1 MMKFG
6 KEKDAITVVND
17 QRGNPTNANDLA
29 YHILRL
35 IETEEYGVYHCT
47 GKGECSWYDFAKR
60 IIELSGGKCKVNSCT
75 SEEYKTKIN
84 PYSADRPEYS
94 SLDNMMLRNTI
105 GDDMRNW
112 EDAIKT
118 FVEEVK

>member
-1 MMKFG
+1 MKSNNSN
-6 KEKDAITVVND
+6 EIVINTID
-17 QRGNPTNANDLA
+17 TNSTNKK
-29 YHILRL
+29 
-35 IETEEYGVYHCT
+35 IEVYLYSSHN
-47 GKGECSWYDFAKR
+47 R
-60 IIELSGGKCKVNSCT
+60 
-75 SEEYKTKIN
+75 EEYKTNIN
-84 PYSADRPEYS
+84 PDSADRPGYS